1 MELAEEYRLSVYQDL
16 GKLADKE
23 QVHIV
28 RNKVTGRICVRK
40 YVALELADIYEFLQ
54 TNQSPYLPVIYEC
67 IRRETDLVVIEEY
80 LAGKTL
86 GDWLSDHAFSEE
98 EVIRALTL

>member
-28 RNKVTGRICVRK
+28 RNEVTGRICVRK

-54 TNQSPYLPVIYEC
+54 TNQSSY
-67 IRRETDLVVIEEY
+67 
-80 LAGKTL
+80 K
-86 GDWLSDHAFSEE
+86 
-98 EVIRALTL
+98 